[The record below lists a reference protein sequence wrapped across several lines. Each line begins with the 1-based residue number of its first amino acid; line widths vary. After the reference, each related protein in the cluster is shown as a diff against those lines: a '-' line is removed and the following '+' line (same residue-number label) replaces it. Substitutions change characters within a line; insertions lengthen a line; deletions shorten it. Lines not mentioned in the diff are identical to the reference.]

1 MLALAGRRYTPE
13 WPVAGRALVVSLVVG
28 TVLVGTNHGGELLRG
43 AAPAGLIWQLPLTYA
58 VPFAV
63 SLLSSVLAA
72 RSERRRT
79 RETINAL
86 ERRVEIFSRFPDA
99 NPNPVLRI
107 TPTGQLLYAN
117 MSSAPLIGCWGTAVG
132 GQIPPALLERFRAA
146 SSVSPPETIEA
157 EVDHRTYALLA
168 VPLPALDAI
177 SVYGTDV
184 TAAKLLDRFPG
195 LNPNPVF
202 RLAPDGTLVYANAAS
217 QPIVRAFGVDV
228 GGVVADGQARPLLAV
243 LGAVLGADSPA
254 EGPPLEIQ
262 SEGRTYALK
271 PVAFR
276 EMGLVNVYG
285 TDVTAAKAVNKFPDQ
300 NPNPVLRTTKDGRLA
315 YANPASALILKR
327 LGVGVG
333 GALPAAFLDQ
343 IQRALVPGEPNVI
356 ELESEGRTYELL
368 VVSVYEYDFVNLYGT
383 DVTAARQVE
392 WAKQEIERL
401 LLNILPE
408 SIAARLRGGET
419 VIADRFEEMTILFAD
434 VVDFTRLSA
443 RLTPEQL
450 VQTLNRVF
458 TVFDHLAERYG
469 LEKIKTIG
477 DAYMVVGGLTP
488 HSGDHVRRVASMGQ
502 DMIAACA
509 ALTGLPGVDDGAVQI
524 RVGMHTGPG
533 IGGVIGIKKFIYD
546 VWGDAVNTA
555 SRMESHGVP
564 GRIQVTEAAYERLKD
579 VYRFEPRGM
588 IDVKGK
594 GLMRT
599 FLLSGPA
606 SAGVA
611 APGSAGYIS
620 MVS

>member
-1 MLALAGRRYTPE
+1 MRARGVWRYVPE
-13 WPVAGRALVVSLVVG
+13 AAVVGRALVVALVVG
-28 TVLVGTNHGGELLRG
+28 TALVAINHGGELLRG
-43 AAPAGLIWQLPLTYA
+43 ASAAGLGWQVPLTYA

-63 SLLSSVLAA
+63 SLVSSVLAA
-72 RSERRRT
+72 RRERRRT
-79 RETINAL
+79 QGAIDAL

-107 TPTGQLLYAN
+107 TPSGTLLYAN
-117 MSSAPLIGCWGTAVG
+117 ASSAPLIGAWGTAVG
-132 GQIPPALLERFRAA
+132 GRIAPELLERFRGA
-146 SSVSPPETIEA
+146 SVVFPPETIEV

-202 RLAPDGTLVYANAAS
+202 RLAPDGRLVYANAAS

-228 GGVVADGQARPLLAV
+228 GGTVPDGHAGPLLAV
-243 LGAVLGADSPA
+243 LGADASSDGQ
-254 EGPPLEIQ
+254 PLEIQ

-315 YANPASALILKR
+315 YANPASELILKR
-327 LGVGVG
+327 LEVGVG
-333 GALPAAFLDQ
+333 ETLPAAFLDE
-343 IQRALVPGEPNVI
+343 IQRALVPGASNVI

-368 VVSVYEYDFVNLYGT
+368 VVSVYEYDFINLYGT

-408 SIAARLRGGET
+408 SIADRLRGGET

-443 RLTPEQL
+443 RLTPEEL

-488 HSGDHVRRVASMGQ
+488 HSEDHVRRVASMGQ

-564 GRIQVTEAAYERLKD
+564 GRIQVTEAAYERLRD

-594 GLMRT
+594 GLMQT
-599 FLLSGPA
+599 YLLSGPA
-606 SAGVA
+606 QVA
-611 APGSAGYIS
+611 EEARGRVALGGA
-620 MVS
+620 

>member
-1 MLALAGRRYTPE
+1 MRAFAFWRSVLEPSVL
-13 WPVAGRALVVSLVVG
+13 GRALVVSLVVG
-28 TVLVGTNHGGELLRG
+28 TTLTVVNHGGEVLSG
-43 AAPAGLIWQLPLTYA
+43 TPPAALAWQLPLTYA
-58 VPFAV
+58 LPLAV
-63 SLLSSVLAA
+63 SLVSSVLASHGQ
-72 RSERRRT
+72 RQRGGD
-79 RETINAL
+79 TISAL
-86 ERRVEIFSRFPDA
+86 EQRVEIFARFPDA

-107 TPTGQLLYAN
+107 TPMGELLYAN
-117 MSSAPLIGCWGTAVG
+117 APSGPLIASWNAVVG
-132 GQIPPALLERFRAA
+132 RRIPSSLLERFRAA
-146 SSVSPPETIEA
+146 SESSPPETIEL
-157 EVDHRTYALLA
+157 EVHHRTYALLA

-177 SVYGTDV
+177 SVYGTDI

-202 RLAPDGTLVYANAAS
+202 RLAPDGMLVYANGAS
-217 QPIVRAFGVDV
+217 EPIVRAFGVEV
-228 GGVVADGQARPLLAV
+228 GGAV
-243 LGAVLGADSPA
+243 PDVYAGPILSVLRDTAA
-254 EGPPLEIQ
+254 EPDPLEIQ

-271 PVAFR
+271 PVASR
-276 EMGLVNVYG
+276 ELGLVNVYG

-300 NPNPVLRTTKDGRLA
+300 NPNPVLRTTRDGRLA
-315 YANPASALILKR
+315 YANPASELILKR
-327 LGVGVG
+327 LGAGVG
-333 GALPAAFLDQ
+333 DELPAGFLDE
-343 IQRALVPGEPNVI
+343 IQRALVPGASNVI

-368 VVSVYEYDFVNLYGT
+368 VVSVYEYEFINLYGT

-401 LLNILPE
+401 LLNILPQ
-408 SIAARLRGGET
+408 SIADRLRSGET

-458 TVFDHLAERYG
+458 TAFDHLAERYG

-488 HSGDHVRRVASMGQ
+488 HSEDHVQRVASMGQ

-509 ALTGLPGVDDGAVQI
+509 ALTGLPGVDDGAVRI

-546 VWGDAVNTA
+546 VWGDTVNTA

-579 VYRFEPRGM
+579 RCRFEARGT
-588 IDVKGK
+588 IEVKGK
-594 GLMRT
+594 GPMQT
-599 FLLSGPA
+599 YLLSGLA
-606 SAGVA
+606 SSA
-611 APGSAGYIS
+611 ARAPRVLAAS
-620 MVS
+620 